1 MAGEARTTGTPDT
14 AEEAAAPG
22 PDARPA
28 ARRRQ
33 ARGEQR
39 MAQILDASA
48 VVFARAG
55 YEKATTIA
63 VAAEAG
69 ISPGSLYQF
78 FSNKEALARALADR
92 FVTQLRAAHQEAFDE
107 ARFTSLPLEELLDR
121 MVDPIL
127 AFNVANPGFKA
138 LFART
143 DMPAGLADAA
153 LPVQSALLARVEAM
167 IAARAPRLPAAER
180 SRTAL
185 VGIRIFQ
192 AMVPLVVA
200 AEGAERAAM
209 TRELKRALRG
219 YLSDTVG

>member
-1 MAGEARTTGTPDT
+1 MA
-14 AEEAAAPG
+14 EAAEAAGAGGRGARAAQGAP
-22 PDARPA
+22 P
-28 ARRRQ
+28 RRRQ

-55 YEKATTIA
+55 YEKTTTIA
-63 VAAEAG
+63 IAAEAG

-78 FSNKEALARALADR
+78 FSNKEAIAQALADR
-92 FVTQLRAAHQEAFDE
+92 FVGQLRAAHQEAFDE
-107 ARFTSLPLEELLDR
+107 AHFTSATLEGLLDR
-121 MVDPIL
+121 MVDPIV

-153 LPVQSALLARVEAM
+153 RPVQSAMLARVEAM
-167 IAARAPRLPAAER
+167 IGARAPGLAAEER
-180 SRTAL
+180 SRTAR
-185 VGIRIFQ
+185 VGIQIFQ

-200 AEGAERAAM
+200 AEGDERAAM
-209 TRELKRALRG
+209 VRELKRALHG
-219 YLSDTVG
+219 YLAGTIA

>member
-14 AEEAAAPG
+14 AQEAAATPE
-22 PDARPA
+22 ARPA

-63 VAAEAG
+63 IAAEAG

-153 LPVQSALLARVEAM
+153 LPVQSALLARVEAV

-192 AMVPLVVA
+192 AVVPLVVA

-219 YLSDTVG
+219 YLSDTIG

>member
-1 MAGEARTTGTPDT
+1 
-14 AEEAAAPG
+14 
-22 PDARPA
+22 
-28 ARRRQ
+28 
-33 ARGEQR
+33 

-48 VVFARAG
+48 AVFARAG

-63 VAAEAG
+63 IAAEAG

-78 FSNKEALARALADR
+78 FSNKEAVARALADR
-92 FVTQLRAAHQEAFDE
+92 FVAQLRAAHQEAFDE
-107 ARFTSLPLEELLDR
+107 ARFTALPLPELLDR

-153 LPVQSALLARVEAM
+153 RPVHAALLARVEAM

-209 TRELKRALRG
+209 TRELKRALHG
-219 YLSDTVG
+219 YLSDTIG